1 MAIQIKI
8 CGLTT
13 PAAVETA
20 ISGGASH
27 IGYIFFAKSPRN
39 IEPDDAANL
48 ADIARDKVI
57 QTVVTVNADDA
68 FLDEIVGKVSPD
80 LLQLHGSE
88 TSERVREIKNRF
100 NLPVMKAFSISEPQD
115 LEDVKAYEGVA
126 DQFLFDA
133 KPPEGADL
141 PGGNGLSF
149 DWNLLR
155 DFTSSTPYMLSGG
168 LDAENVKEAILRSG
182 AEAIDL
188 SSGVESAPGIKD
200 IAKIETL
207 LKIVSDLHFEGKS
220 K

>member
-1 MAIQIKI
+1 MAIQTKI

-39 IEPDDAANL
+39 ISPDNAATL
-48 ADIARDKVI
+48 ADLARGKVI
-57 QTVVTVNADDA
+57 QTIVTVNAGDA
-68 FLDEIVGKVSPD
+68 FLDEIVNKVRPN

-88 TSERVREIKNRF
+88 TPERVREIKSRF
-100 NLPVMKAFSISEPQD
+100 NLPLIKAFSISEAQD
-115 LEDVKAYEGVA
+115 LEITKAYEGVA

-133 KPPEGADL
+133 KPPKGADL
-141 PGGNGLSF
+141 PGGNGISF

-168 LDAENVKEAILRSG
+168 LNADNVEEAVLLSG
-182 AEAIDL
+182 AEAIDI

-207 LKIVSDLHFEGKS
+207 LKIVSNLHFEGKA

>member
-1 MAIQIKI
+1 MAIQTKI
-8 CGLTT
+8 CGLST

-20 ISGGASH
+20 IGGGASH

-39 IEPDDAANL
+39 ISPDDAAVL
-48 ADIARDKVI
+48 AKLARDKVI

-68 FLDEIVGKVSPD
+68 FLDEIVDKVSPD

-88 TSERVREIKNRF
+88 TPERIREIKDRF
-100 NLPVMKAFSISEPQD
+100 GLPVMKAFSIRESQD
-115 LEDVKAYEGVA
+115 LDNTKAYEGVA

-133 KPPEGADL
+133 KPPKGADL
-141 PGGNGLSF
+141 PGGNGISF

-155 DFTSSTPYMLSGG
+155 DFTSATPYMLSGG
-168 LDAENVKEAILRSG
+168 LDADNIEEAILRSG
-182 AEAIDL
+182 ATAIDL

>member
-1 MAIQIKI
+1 MAIQTKI

-20 ISGGASH
+20 IGGGASH

-39 IEPDDAANL
+39 ISPDDAAVL

-57 QTVVTVNADDA
+57 QTVVTVDADNA
-68 FLDEIVGKVSPD
+68 FLDEIVNKVSPN

-88 TSERVREIKNRF
+88 TPERVGEIKSRF
-100 NLPVMKAFSISEPQD
+100 NLPVMKAFSISEAQD
-115 LEDVKAYEGVA
+115 LENAKAYEGIA

-133 KPPEGADL
+133 KPPKDADL
-141 PGGNGLSF
+141 PGGNGISF

-168 LDAENVKEAILRSG
+168 LDADNVEEAILRSG
-182 AEAIDL
+182 ATAIDI
-188 SSGVESAPGIKD
+188 SSGVESSPGIKD